1 MRVAQLIAAQQNVFS
16 ESIVQIQAV
25 IESLYRR
32 TYPVDDP
39 VLALYRCEYVNKNCG
54 ILRRYKPSLSA
65 K

>member
-39 VLALYRCEYVNKNCG
+39 MLALYRYEYINQNCG